1 MGARAGTL
9 SIMVGGAPEAF
20 TAVLPCF
27 QAMGSTVVHQGPP
40 GAGQRTKLVNQ
51 VLVADTMIGV
61 CEALVYASRSRLDLE
76 QVLRSVTNGA
86 AGSWALSNL
95 APRIVDDD
103 LAPGFLVDHL
113 VKDLGLVLADADRS
127 GLTLPGL
134 ALARDLYRT
143 LQEQGHGRDGT
154 QALVHAVA
162 ELSGLTWPPDS
173 DRS

>member
-1 MGARAGTL
+1 M
-9 SIMVGGAPEAF
+9 
-20 TAVLPCF
+20 
-27 QAMGSTVVHQGPP
+27 
-40 GAGQRTKLVNQ
+40 
-51 VLVADTMIGV
+51 
-61 CEALVYASRSRLDLE
+61 
-76 QVLRSVTNGA
+76 LRSVTNGA